1 MILLSAQNI
10 SKTYMERKVLDDVS
24 FFLNE
29 GDKVGIV
36 GINGTGKSTL
46 LKILAG
52 AASSDSGSVTRT
64 NGIRVSYLPQIPEF
78 DDSGRLIEQVLAHLP
93 NDLRSSKEYEARSI
107 LGKLGLQDCDRDI
120 SSLSG
125 GERRR
130 AGIASALIQPSDV
143 LLLDEP
149 TNHIDNE
156 TSQLLEDLLLK
167 YRGAIVMVTHD
178 RYFLNRI
185 CNRIVEIDR
194 GKLYCCEGSY
204 SEHLLQK
211 AQREADAEAAERKA
225 KSLYRRELEWISR
238 GARARGTKSKDR
250 IERFEELK
258 NRDVP
263 VQAES
268 VAMQSVSSRLGK
280 KTIEIESISKSID
293 GKPLITDFSY
303 IISRDAR
310 IGIVGS
316 NGAGKSTFLKMLCG
330 QIMPDS
336 GRIVLGDT
344 VNIGYFSQE
353 CEEMD
358 PTLRVIEYIR
368 ETADIVRTPDGTVT
382 ASQMLERF
390 LFNSELQWNRIEKLS
405 GGERKRL
412 YLLKILMQAPNI
424 LLLDEPTN
432 DLDIAAVKWLEDFLS
447 EYFGTVIVVS
457 HDRHFLNNVCT
468 RIVDID
474 YSEIKMYVG
483 NYEFWYESSQLI
495 QKLIKQQNKKNEEKA
510 KELQA
515 FIARFSAN
523 KSKSRQATSRKK
535 LLDKLTIEEL
545 PASSRRYPFVGFDM
559 DREVGKDILTVE
571 GLTKEVDGVKLL
583 NNVSFTVRKNDK
595 IAFVGKSEQAITMLF
610 KILMEEETP
619 DSGSFK
625 WGLST
630 SRSYFP
636 ADNSAFFNS
645 DLNLIDWMRQYSKD
659 QTETYIRGF
668 LGRMLFSGDAV
679 LKPVN
684 VLSGGEKVRCMLSRM
699 MLFGSNVLI
708 LDQPTNHLDLESI
721 TAVNNGLSEF
731 KGNVLFCS
739 HDYEIVNTVANRIIE
754 ICDDGIIDH
763 SGNYDDFV
771 EFKESRGM
779 AVTTL

>member
-52 AASSDSGSVTRT
+52 ADESDRGSVTRT
-64 NGIRVSYLPQIPEF
+64 NGIRISYLPQIPEF
-78 DDSGRLIEQVLAHLP
+78 DDRGRLIEQVLAHLP

-125 GERRR
+125 GEKRR

-156 TSQLLEDLLLK
+156 TSQLLEELLLK

-178 RYFLNRI
+178 RYFLDRI
-185 CNRIVEIDR
+185 CNKIVEIDR
-194 GKLYCCEGSY
+194 GKLYSCDGNY
-204 SEHLLQK
+204 SDHILQK

-238 GARARGTKSKDR
+238 GARARGTKSKER
-250 IERFEELK
+250 TERFEELK
-258 NRDVP
+258 NREIP
-263 VQAES
+263 VQTES
-268 VAMQSVSSRLGK
+268 IAMQSVSSRLGK
-280 KTIEIESISKSID
+280 KTIEIENISKSID

-330 QIMPDS
+330 QVTPDS

-358 PTLRVIEYIR
+358 PGLRVIEYIR
-368 ETADIVRTPDGTVT
+368 ETADIVRTPEGTVT
-382 ASQMLERF
+382 AAQMLERF

-432 DLDIAAVKWLEDFLS
+432 DLDITTLTILEDYLRSFS
-447 EYFGTVIVVS
+447 GAVIAVS
-457 HDRHFLNNVCT
+457 HDRYFLDKMASEIFEFRNGQCT
-468 RIVDID
+468 RFN
-474 YSEIKMYVG
+474 G
-483 NYEFWYESSQLI
+483 NYSDYAEKVSAEERETESRP
-495 QKLIKQQNKKNEEKA
+495 KKSSGK
-510 KELQA
+510 KERTYTGERK
-515 FIARFSAN
+515 ARFSF
-523 KSKSRQATSRKK
+523 KEQREYE
-535 LLDKLTIEEL
+535 TIDSDIASLEEQI
-545 PASSRRYPFVGFDM
+545 AAA
-559 DREVGKDILTVE
+559 EKDIAANAS
-571 GLTKEVDGVKLL
+571 DYVKLQEL
-583 NNVSFTVRKNDK
+583 
-595 IAFVGKSEQAITMLF
+595 
-610 KILMEEETP
+610 
-619 DSGSFK
+619 
-625 WGLST
+625 
-630 SRSYFP
+630 
-636 ADNSAFFNS
+636 S
-645 DLNLIDWMRQYSKD
+645 DLKTSLEAQL
-659 QTETYIRGF
+659 E
-668 LGRMLFSGDAV
+668 
-679 LKPVN
+679 
-684 VLSGGEKVRCMLSRM
+684 EKMERWVYLNE
-699 MLFGSNVLI
+699 LA
-708 LDQPTNHLDLESI
+708 E
-721 TAVNNGLSEF
+721 
-731 KGNVLFCS
+731 K
-739 HDYEIVNTVANRIIE
+739 IE
-754 ICDDGIIDH
+754 
-763 SGNYDDFV
+763 
-771 EFKESRGM
+771 KERS
-779 AVTTL
+779 

>member
-52 AASSDSGSVTRT
+52 ADEPDKGSITRT
-64 NGIRVSYLPQIPEF
+64 NGIRISYLPQIPEF
-78 DDSGRLIEQVLAHLP
+78 DENGRLIEQVLSHLP
-93 NDLRSSKEYEARSI
+93 NDLKSSKKYEARSI

-120 SSLSG
+120 GSLSG

-156 TSQLLEDLLLK
+156 TSQLLEELLLK

-185 CNRIVEIDR
+185 CNKIVEIDR
-194 GKLYCCEGSY
+194 GKLYTCDGNY
-204 SEHLLQK
+204 SDHLMQK

-263 VQAES
+263 VQS
-268 VAMQSVSSRLGK
+268 DNITMQSVSSRLGK
-280 KTIEIESISKSID
+280 KTVEIENISKSID

-330 QIMPDS
+330 LIQPDS
-336 GRIVLGDT
+336 GKIVLGDT

-358 PTLRVIEYIR
+358 PSLRVIEYIR

-432 DLDIAAVKWLEDFLS
+432 DLDITTLTILEDYLRSFS
-447 EYFGTVIVVS
+447 GAVIAVS
-457 HDRHFLNNVCT
+457 HDRYFLDKTASEIFEFKDGQCT
-468 RIVDID
+468 RFN
-474 YSEIKMYVG
+474 G
-483 NYEFWYESSQLI
+483 NYSDYAEKVSAEQTVSDS
-495 QKLIKQQNKKNEEKA
+495 KPKKKHEKRERNSTGER
-510 KELQA
+510 K
-515 FIARFSAN
+515 ARFSF
-523 KSKSRQATSRKK
+523 REQREY
-535 LLDKLTIEEL
+535 DTIDSDIASLEEQIAETEKEIVKN
-545 PASSRRYPFVGFDM
+545 ASDY
-559 DREVGKDILTVE
+559 
-571 GLTKEVDGVKLL
+571 VKLQEL
-583 NNVSFTVRKNDK
+583 
-595 IAFVGKSEQAITMLF
+595 SE
-610 KILMEEETP
+610 
-619 DSGSFK
+619 
-625 WGLST
+625 
-630 SRSYFP
+630 
-636 ADNSAFFNS
+636 
-645 DLNLIDWMRQYSKD
+645 
-659 QTETYIRGF
+659 
-668 LGRMLFSGDAV
+668 
-679 LKPVN
+679 LKE
-684 VLSGGEKVRCMLSRM
+684 S
-699 MLFGSNVLI
+699 
-708 LDQPTNHLDLESI
+708 LESKLEEKMERWVYLNEL
-721 TAVNNGLSEF
+721 AE
-731 KGNVLFCS
+731 
-739 HDYEIVNTVANRIIE
+739 RIE
-754 ICDDGIIDH
+754 
-763 SGNYDDFV
+763 
-771 EFKESRGM
+771 KER
-779 AVTTL
+779 AT